1 VTSRR
6 VQGTGSI
13 GKKRADG
20 RYPASF
26 DLGWQDGKRKR
37 KTVYGRT
44 RAEAAE
50 KLIQA
55 QRSLELGQPPT
66 DGRLTTSAFLG
77 VWLRDT
83 LPGSVKASTV
93 DNYRDVVNH
102 YIDPHVGRIPLIK
115 LAPEDVQAMIRALE
129 EQGLSVRTRR
139 LARAV
144 LRRALGQAER
154 WGKVSRNA
162 AALVDCPRGA
172 DTPAEDTL
180 DASGVCAVLDSAR
193 GDRLEAFARLALY
206 LGLRRGELLGLRW
219 EDVDFERGEFRITH
233 SLSYRSGEGLVLQ
246 EPKTAAGRRTI
257 PLFGQTASSLR
268 EHHRRQLEER
278 LSAGPAWVDSGHVF
292 STELGAPLDPRNVL
306 RWWHRLTERSGV
318 GRRRIHAARHTAATM
333 LLEEG
338 APLEV
343 VSAVLGHAS
352 LAITS
357 DIYARVRMDAK
368 RKGLGALASAIDVG

>member
-1 VTSRR
+1 MTTRR
-6 VQGTGSI
+6 IRGEGSI

-20 RYPASF
+20 RYPATI

-37 KTVYGRT
+37 KTVYGKT
-44 RAEAAE
+44 KAEAAE
-50 KLIQA
+50 KLREARRNID
-55 QRSLELGQPPT
+55 LGQAPT
-66 DGRLTTSAFLG
+66 DGRLSTAAFLE

-93 DNYRDVVNH
+93 DNYRDVITH
-102 YIDPHVGRIPLIK
+102 YVVPHVGRVPLVK

-129 EQGLSVRTRR
+129 AQGLSVRTRR

-144 LRRALGQAER
+144 LRRALGQAEK
-154 WGKVSRNA
+154 WGKVPRNV

-172 DTPAEDTL
+172 DTPADDTL
-180 DASGVCAVLDSAR
+180 DAAGVRAVLENAR
-193 GDRLEAFARLALY
+193 GDRLEAFARLALC

-219 EDVDFERGEFRITH
+219 EDIDFECGEFRIAH
-233 SLSYRSGEGLVLQ
+233 SLSYRSGEGLILQ

-257 PLFGQTASSLR
+257 PLVGQTASSLR

-278 LSAGPAWVDSGHVF
+278 LVAGPAWVDSGHVF
-292 STELGAPLDPRNVL
+292 SNELGAPLDPRNVL

-338 APLEV
+338 VPLEV

-352 LAITS
+352 LTITS

-368 RKGLGALASAIDVG
+368 RKGLSALATAIDVG